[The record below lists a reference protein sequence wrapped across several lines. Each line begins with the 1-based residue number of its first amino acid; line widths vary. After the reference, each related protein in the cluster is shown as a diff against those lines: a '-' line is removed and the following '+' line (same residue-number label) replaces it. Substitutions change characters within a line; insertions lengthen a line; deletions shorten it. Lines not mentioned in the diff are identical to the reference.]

1 MCIYIF
7 ASVFI
12 VCWER
17 VRIICCMNWIIY
29 SYSSVYIFYN
39 LHFFFFYIMNLTSN
53 VIDPLIKDYIRK
65 NFLLYA
71 SALRSSKLVL
81 FDMSWQWFWIKCVSF
96 QAVTARRH
104 VCFVKITQFIHI
116 FPRNWIQ
123 FERQSCRI
131 FFICLCLKTIKTA
144 WWGRHRGSCI
154 MDHRST
160 QSDVCYVRRLLSCFE
175 KHAGVSKRHVFFI

>member
-1 MCIYIF
+1 M
-7 ASVFI
+7 
-12 VCWER
+12 
-17 VRIICCMNWIIY
+17 
-29 SYSSVYIFYN
+29 
-39 LHFFFFYIMNLTSN
+39 TSN

-81 FDMSWQWFWIKCVSF
+81 FDMSWQWFWIKCISF

-131 FFICLCLKTIKTA
+131 FFYLPLFKNNKDGLMGPTQRELHYGSSLDTKRCVLRAQAVVLFWEACWGFQAARFFHLATAFLFHSYYILPLSTFPRFLC
-144 WWGRHRGSCI
+144 S
-154 MDHRST
+154 
-160 QSDVCYVRRLLSCFE
+160 Y
-175 KHAGVSKRHVFFI
+175 